1 MKHVLAILVENKAG
15 ALTRISG
22 LFSRRGFNI
31 DNIAVGDTTTEGIA
45 RMTITVEGS
54 DTVIEQVVKQLH
66 KLVNVLKV
74 SDLSYEPAVM
84 RELMLIKVRAE
95 AGSRSDIQQI
105 VETFRSKV
113 VDVSLDSMIVEVTGT
128 EEKLEAIKL
137 LLEHFGIQEI
147 VRTGKVALLRGS
159 RTTKEAGNGAPA
171 RFPASKGKQVEDE

>member
-31 DNIAVGDTTTEGIA
+31 ENIAVGETVTPGIA

-54 DTVIEQVVKQLH
+54 DTVIEQVMKQLH
-66 KLVNVLKV
+66 KLINVLKV
-74 SDLSYEPAVM
+74 SNLSHEPAVM

-95 AGSRSDIQQI
+95 TGSRSDIQQI
-105 VETFRSKV
+105 VETFRGKV
-113 VDVSLDSMIVEVTGT
+113 VDVSTDSMIIEVTGN
-128 EEKLEAIKL
+128 EDKLEAIKML
-137 LLEHFGIQEI
+137 LDHFGIKEI

-159 RTTKEAGNGAPA
+159 KTTRE
-171 RFPASKGKQVEDE
+171 S